1 MRFKLLIIA
10 VCASWGCFADTPAP
24 KVSITPLHTSD
35 KFIVEDK
42 VFEYPNGEKWTD
54 RLLRRQDSP
63 TLVESVLTL
72 ESQSLLRMPYS
83 HFVMSALY
91 LVPNPQKILVMGLGG
106 GSLST
111 TFANLFP
118 EAKIDTVDIE
128 KEIAEIAQN
137 FFFFKVSSKLKIH
150 VKDGYNFIMNLP
162 EINTYDL
169 IVMDAMEQGC
179 SPESFRTEPFVRTL
193 KAHLNPGGVIAV
205 NTLTQCSFR
214 SVEQGLYEK
223 VFGDLYIV
231 QEPESG
237 NPHISNI
244 ILLGMKG
251 DLPSWASIQDRAEAY
266 RSEFQKRGIDT
277 DALLSKM
284 SLKINK
290 PMQGETRS
298 IAPGS

>member
-1 MRFKLLIIA
+1 
-10 VCASWGCFADTPAP
+10 
-24 KVSITPLHTSD
+24 
-35 KFIVEDK
+35 
-42 VFEYPNGEKWTD
+42 
-54 RLLRRQDSP
+54 LRRQDSP
-63 TLVESVLTL
+63 KLVESVLSL
-72 ESQSLLRMPYS
+72 ESPNLLRMPYA
-83 HFVMSALY
+83 HFVISALY
-91 LVPNPQKILVMGLGG
+91 LVPNPQKILVIGLGG
-106 GSLST
+106 GNLSK

-128 KEIAEIAQN
+128 KEIADIAQN

-150 VKDGYNFIMNLP
+150 VKDGYSFVMNLP

-169 IVMDAMEQGC
+169 IVMDAMERGC
-179 SPESFRTEPFVRTL
+179 SPESFRTEPFVRKL

-237 NPHISNI
+237 NPNISNI

-251 DLPSWASIQDRAEAY
+251 AFPSWASIQDRAEAY
-266 RSEFQKRGIDT
+266 LADFQKRGIET

-290 PMQGETRS
+290 TRRTE
-298 IAPGS
+298 G